1 MEGRGYGHSK
11 IKGGFLGMRKKRVDV
26 AKITTLFPLTFWML
40 ALVAIPLLYIIFIS
54 FMQRASDGSLVYSFT
69 LENYTRMGNP
79 LYLKVFIDSIY
90 LAFETTLITLV
101 LGYPFAY
108 CVSKISSKFRVFILI
123 LIIIPFW
130 TNSLIRTYG
139 WMISLQTDGLL
150 NHALLFLGIIKNPFK
165 ILYTNGAVLIGMVYA
180 LFPFM
185 VLPLYNS
192 IEKLDKSYLEAS
204 KDLGASK
211 WVAFYTVTL
220 PLTMPGVVA
229 GCILVF
235 IPSIGLF
242 FIPDLMG
249 GSRTMLIGNLI
260 RNQFL
265 QSRDWPFGGALSIVM
280 IGVSLLLIGIYIKIV
295 DKNVDLEVF

>member
-1 MEGRGYGHSK
+1 MKR
-11 IKGGFLGMRKKRVDV
+11 KRVDIS
-26 AKITTLFPLTFWML
+26 KFITLFPLSFWML
-40 ALVAIPLLYIIFIS
+40 AFVAIPLLYVIFIS
-54 FMQRASDGSLVYSFT
+54 FMQRAGDGSILYSPSI
-69 LENYTRMGNP
+69 ESYTRMKNP
-79 LYLKVFIDSIY
+79 LYLKVFLDSIS
-90 LAFETTLITLV
+90 LAFVTTSITLI

-108 CVSKISSKFRVFILI
+108 CVAKISSRFRVFILI

-139 WMISLQTDGLL
+139 WMILLQTDGLI
-150 NHALLFLGIIKNPFK
+150 NHILLTLGVIKEPFK
-165 ILYTNGAVLIGMVYA
+165 MLYTYGAVLIGMVYA

-211 WVAFYTVTL
+211 WTAFYTVTL
-220 PLTMPGVVA
+220 PLTLPGVVA

-249 GSRTMLIGNLI
+249 GSKVMLIGNLI

-280 IGVSLLLIGIYIKIV
+280 ISISLILIGVYIKIV
-295 DKNVDLEVF
+295 GKKVDLEVF

>member
-1 MEGRGYGHSK
+1 MKR
-11 IKGGFLGMRKKRVDV
+11 KRVDIS
-26 AKITTLFPLTFWML
+26 KFITLFPLSFWML
-40 ALVAIPLLYIIFIS
+40 AFVAIPLLYVIFIS
-54 FMQRASDGSLVYSFT
+54 FMQRAGDGSILYSPSI
-69 LENYTRMGNP
+69 ESYTRMKNP
-79 LYLKVFIDSIY
+79 LYFKVFLDSIS
-90 LAFETTLITLV
+90 LAFVTTAITLI

-108 CVSKISSKFRVFILI
+108 CVAKISSRFRVFILI

-139 WMISLQTDGLL
+139 WMILLQTDGLI
-150 NHALLFLGIIKNPFK
+150 NHILLTLGVIKEPFK
-165 ILYTNGAVLIGMVYA
+165 ILYTYGAVLIGMVYA

-204 KDLGASK
+204 KDLGASN
-211 WVAFYTVTL
+211 WTAFYTVTL
-220 PLTMPGVVA
+220 PLTLPGVVA

-249 GSRTMLIGNLI
+249 GSKVMLIGNLI

-280 IGVSLLLIGIYIKIV
+280 ISISLILIGVYIKIV
-295 DKNVDLEVF
+295 GKKVDLEVF

>member
-1 MEGRGYGHSK
+1 MK
-11 IKGGFLGMRKKRVDV
+11 RKHIDIS
-26 AKITTLFPLTFWML
+26 KITTLFPLLFWML
-40 ALVAIPLLYIIFIS
+40 AFVAIPLIYVIFIS
-54 FMQRASDGSLVYSFT
+54 FMQRASDGSIVYSFS
-69 LENYTRMGNP
+69 LENYSRMKNP
-79 LYLKVFIDSIY
+79 LYLKVFADSIY
-90 LAFETTLITLV
+90 LAFVTTSITLI

-108 CVSKISSKFRVFILI
+108 CVAKISSKFRVFILI

-139 WMISLQTDGLL
+139 WMIILQTDGLL
-150 NHALLFLGIIKNPFK
+150 NHVLLYLGIIKEPFK
-165 ILYTNGAVLIGMVYA
+165 ILYTYGAVLIGMVYA

-204 KDLGASK
+204 KDLGANK

-249 GSRTMLIGNLI
+249 GSKVMLIGNLI

-280 IGVSLLLIGIYIKIV
+280 IAVSLILIGVYIKIV
-295 DKNVDLEVF
+295 DNNVDLEVF

>member
-1 MEGRGYGHSK
+1 MKR
-11 IKGGFLGMRKKRVDV
+11 KRVDIL
-26 AKITTLFPLTFWML
+26 KLITLFPLSFWML
-40 ALVAIPLLYIIFIS
+40 AFVAIPLLYIIFIS
-54 FMQRASDGSLVYSFT
+54 FMQRAPDGSILYSFSI
-69 LENYTRMGNP
+69 ENYTRMKNP
-79 LYLKVFIDSIY
+79 LYFKVFLDSIS
-90 LAFETTLITLV
+90 LAFVTTLITLV
-101 LGYPFAY
+101 LAYPFAY
-108 CVSKISSKFRVFILI
+108 CVAKISSRFRVFILI

-139 WMISLQTDGLL
+139 WMILLQTNGLI
-150 NHALLFLGIIKNPFK
+150 NHMLLSLRIIKSPLK
-165 ILYTNGAVLIGMVYA
+165 ILYTYNAVLIGMVYA

-211 WVAFYTVTL
+211 WMAFYTVTL
-220 PLTMPGVVA
+220 PLTMPGIVA

-249 GSRTMLIGNLI
+249 GSKVMLIGNLI

-265 QSRDWPFGGALSIVM
+265 QARDWPFGGALSIVM
-280 IGVSLLLIGIYIKIV
+280 IGLSLVLIGAYIKIV
-295 DKNVDLEVF
+295 GKKVDLEVF